1 MMPELPDV
9 EVFRRYLGS
18 TALHKTIDGVDVRSK
33 RLLKGI
39 SERTLRS
46 HLNGRKLQETHR
58 HGKYLLIRVQADEW
72 LVLHFGM
79 TGLLKYFK
87 NKHKEP
93 EYTQTLISFKNGYHL
108 AYVAPRKL
116 GQIFLVDL
124 KGTLIEEKELGPDV
138 LDRSFD
144 LEAFHEA
151 LSGSRGMIKSTL
163 MSQKIMAGIGNIYSD
178 EILFQ
183 ARIHP
188 KALVGRLDR
197 DQRGRLFRA
206 LKRVLRKAIEV
217 QADPQRL
224 PSSYLIPH
232 RDPEEKCPRCK
243 GKVEKIEVSGRSG
256 YYCPRCQSK

>member
-1 MMPELPDV
+1 MPELPDV

-18 TALHKTIDGVDVRSK
+18 TALHQTIDEVGVRSK
-33 RLLKGI
+33 RLLKGL

-46 HLNGRKLQETHR
+46 HLKGRSIQQTDR
-58 HGKYLLIRVQADEW
+58 HGKYLLAGVKANEW

-79 TGLLKYFK
+79 TGFLKYFK
-87 NKHKEP
+87 NENKEP
-93 EYTQTLISFKNGYHL
+93 EYTQMLISFKNGFHL

-116 GQIFLVDL
+116 GQIFLIDS
-124 KGTLIEEKELGPDV
+124 KKTLIEEKELGPDV
-138 LDRSFD
+138 LDGDFD
-144 LEAFHEA
+144 LQAFKEA
-151 LSGSRGMIKSTL
+151 LFRSRGMIKSTL

-188 KALVGRLDR
+188 KATVDRLDR

-224 PSSYLIPH
+224 PSSYLISH
-232 RDPEEKCPRCK
+232 RDPEERCPRCK

-256 YYCPRCQSK
+256 YYCPRCQSR